1 MLSTRFILAAAA
13 LAIVAPV
20 IAQTSSPAPSPA
32 GPPGAPDA
40 SRVVAGSYKVDVNH
54 TQVVWTV
61 NHLGITPLTGAFG
74 ASGGTLELDP
84 AKPAATKVNVTFN
97 IADIV
102 TTSKGFTEHLLGT
115 DLFDLAKFTSASF
128 TSTAVVADG
137 TSARVSGNLTIR
149 GITKPVTLEMKFYG
163 AGNNPM
169 SKKLQVGFAGTTTIQ
184 RSDFGLGY
192 SAPRVGDAV
201 KLSLVG
207 AFEKIG

>member
-1 MLSTRFILAAAA
+1 MLSTRFIIAAAT

-20 IAQTSSPAPSPA
+20 IAQTSSPAPTPA

-40 SRVVAGSYKVDVNH
+40 SRVAAGSYKVDVNH

-102 TTSKGFTEHLLGT
+102 TTSKGFTEHLLKP
-115 DLFDLAKFTSASF
+115 DLFD
-128 TSTAVVADG
+128 
-137 TSARVSGNLTIR
+137 
-149 GITKPVTLEMKFYG
+149 
-163 AGNNPM
+163 AG
-169 SKKLQVGFAGTTTIQ
+169 
-184 RSDFGLGY
+184 
-192 SAPRVGDAV
+192 
-201 KLSLVG
+201 
-207 AFEKIG
+207 